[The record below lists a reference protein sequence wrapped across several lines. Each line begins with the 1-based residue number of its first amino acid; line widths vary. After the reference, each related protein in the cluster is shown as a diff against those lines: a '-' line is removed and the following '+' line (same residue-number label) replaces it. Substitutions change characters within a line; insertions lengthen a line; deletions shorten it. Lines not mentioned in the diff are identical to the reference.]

1 MRGGV
6 RGEEDQVGRGESDRR
21 SWPSAA
27 FDRRAFLR
35 RSGQAGVAAGVLG
48 WSRPRVRSVDTQA
61 AAGSPPPSESTTTPT
76 VLGGP
81 ITPEGST
88 PNLVLPAVVEAP
100 SSGGGGLAFTGA
112 ELGQMAAVG
121 GVAVGVGEAVRRK
134 GMRKWRQ
141 AEEEA
146 EAEAE
151 AWAEAEAEDERWV
164 TDVPVPPLELLPQ
177 LLPELPPEPA

>member
-1 MRGGV
+1 
-6 RGEEDQVGRGESDRR
+6 
-21 SWPSAA
+21 
-27 FDRRAFLR
+27 
-35 RSGQAGVAAGVLG
+35 VAAGVLG
-48 WSRPRVRSVDTQA
+48 WSKPRVRSVDTQA

-76 VLGGP
+76 VLGEP
-81 ITPEGST
+81 ITPPAGST
-88 PNLVLPAVVEAP
+88 PNVVLPAVVEAP

-151 AWAEAEAEDERWV
+151 RWV
-164 TDVPVPPLELLPQ
+164 ADVPDVSVPPLE

>member
-1 MRGGV
+1 VGG
-6 RGEEDQVGRGESDRR
+6 GESDRR

-35 RSGQAGVAAGVLG
+35 RTGQAGVAAGVLG
-48 WSRPRVRSVDTQA
+48 WSRPRVRSVDAQA

-76 VLGGP
+76 VLGEP
-81 ITPEGST
+81 ITLPDGST
-88 PNLVLPAVVEAP
+88 PNVVLPAVVEAP

-112 ELGQMAAVG
+112 ELRQMAAVG
-121 GVAVGVGEAVRRK
+121 GVAVGVGEAVRRE

-141 AEEEA
+141 VEAEAESEA

-151 AWAEAEAEDERWV
+151 AECWV
-164 TDVPVPPLELLPQ
+164 TDVPVQPLELLPQ